1 MESKKESNSANS
13 SKSKSSNSS
22 GKRFEY
28 SEILINFY
36 DNYKDDLE
44 DILDI
49 LYNELGKPPLFQDL
63 DSTESIKTKLIENP
77 ITIDK
82 YSLKCEYSFDRILLK
97 SYAFENCY
105 LVIKY
110 LGKVKAKIENYAKS
124 MWVCNSEIAMLLLEN
139 KSIYYSKNEIS
150 IEDEKNDIDNISLIS
165 NLTSLEKAI
174 KENKIIYSTKKDIM
188 DINSILIKIDEKNNN
203 THFDMSFI
211 LTGINSVNF
220 QEIKDP
226 FKVETLSTK
235 IPLDDSIFSVGK
247 LGYFLYNKNIGM
259 TTQIIS
265 TFHSSKI
272 NGSTNYLYLNIN
284 YIKNLRS
291 TSMKK
296 QYFAYYLSNLFNDSK
311 SFKKFYQKISP
322 LIIKQNKEYYN
333 LIFEIIIEFQ
343 KYIEPKKKYYFLL
356 DNIYSRDTFIELEN
370 KFKDSKNILNKNSRF
385 YFFVQ
390 LNNKTV
396 DFIDNNHFYFI
407 NNDSSI
413 RPKSYIDS
421 LFDENYEKNYLT
433 RIKKIFDDKM
443 SNYKEIDRFTMILKA
458 KYLSLTKEDKTKN
471 EIKELFKIFDE
482 FFQISCINKSNKII
496 INNIEFIDITVRDF
510 FNDQFNSILCEYI
523 NKNELNI
530 FENIINSSIEGIL
543 LEKQIILQLIA
554 SSFIDIIKIERIYC
568 CCDIKE
574 KKKINANNCIII
586 QKQENSPLYDF
597 GIIILL
603 NNIPTLKVYQVG
615 LNKKLIELEK
625 LDVDKI
631 NLDIE
636 YFIKKIYINF
646 GIKILQYSFGI
657 ITSKAGYDSNQ
668 NEKKAE
674 DKKDINNINEAKE
687 AYEKGYKNYEI
698 MRQFCERNSYE
709 FLIFDKNDKTF
720 FINYNNNLEK
730 IKFLEYF
737 YKNSLI
743 KIKNIFEDFSEN
755 LIKMYYNKND
765 FSYISEKIKSSFKET
780 KDNLEIKLIGKFKC
794 LDNCIN
800 KIKNNNLFLCWND
813 ISNDIFC
820 VLNQD
825 KIFSEKEIKINELSF
840 NAEYFFI
847 CTIKG
852 INESEIKNTKNVDIS
867 LIQSNKKSKENINSI
882 QSKFVGKKR
891 IRDEKKKPIY

>member
-28 SEILINFY
+28 SENLVNFY
-36 DNYKDDLE
+36 NNYKDDLE
-44 DILDI
+44 DILNI
-49 LYNELGKPPLFQDL
+49 LYNELGQPPLFQDL
-63 DSTESIKTKLIENP
+63 DRSELIKSKLIENP

-82 YSLKCEYSFDRILLK
+82 YSLKCEYSFDRILLT
-97 SYAFENCY
+97 SYSFENCF
-105 LVIKY
+105 LIIKY
-110 LGKVKAKIENYAKS
+110 LGKVRAKIENYAKT
-124 MWVCNSEIAMLLLEN
+124 MWICNNELAMLLLEN
-139 KSIYYSKNEIS
+139 KSVYYSKNEIS
-150 IEDEKNDIDNISLIS
+150 SEDENDDIDNISIIS
-165 NLTSLEKAI
+165 NIKSLEKAI

-188 DINSILIKIDEKNNN
+188 DINSILKNIDEKNENN
-203 THFDMSFI
+203 NFDMSFI

-226 FKVETLSTK
+226 FKVETLYIK
-235 IPLDDSIFSVGK
+235 IDLDDSIFAVGK

-259 TTQIIS
+259 TTKIIS

-272 NGSTNYLYLNIN
+272 NGSTKYLYLNIN
-284 YIKNLRS
+284 YIKSLFS

-296 QYFAYYLSNLFNDSK
+296 QYFVYYLSNLFNDSK

-322 LIIKQNKEYYN
+322 LLLKANKEYYN
-333 LIFEIIIEFQ
+333 LIFEIILEFQ
-343 KYIEPKKKYYFLL
+343 KYTDPKKRYYFLF

-370 KFKDSKNILNKNSRF
+370 KFKDKKDILNKNLRF

-407 NNDSSI
+407 NSECPV

-421 LFDENYEKNYLT
+421 LFDENYDKNYLT

-443 SNYKEIDRFTMILKA
+443 SYYKDIDKFIMILKA
-458 KYLSLTKEDKTKN
+458 KYLSLTKEEKTKN

-482 FFQISCINKSNKII
+482 FFQMSCINKSNKII
-496 INNIEFIDITVRDF
+496 INNIEFIDNTVRDF

-530 FENIINSSIEGIL
+530 FESIINSSIEGIL

-554 SSFIDIIKIERIYC
+554 RSFIDIIKIERIYC

-574 KKKINANNCIII
+574 KKKINSDSCIII
-586 QKQENSPLYDF
+586 QKQDNSPLYDF

-625 LDVDKI
+625 LDTDKI

-674 DKKDINNINEAKE
+674 DNEDINNINEAKE
-687 AYEKGYKNYEI
+687 SSKKRYENYEI

-709 FLIFDKNDKTF
+709 FLIFDKNDKTYYVD
-720 FINYNNNLEK
+720 YNNNLEK

-737 YKNSLI
+737 YKKSLI
-743 KIKNIFEDFSEN
+743 KIDNIFEDYTEN
-755 LIKMYYNKND
+755 LTKIYYNKND
-765 FSYISEKIKSSFKET
+765 TSYISDKIKSSFKENN
-780 KDNLEIKLIGKFKC
+780 DNLEIKLIGKFKC

-800 KIKNNNLFLCWND
+800 IIKNNNLFLCWND
-813 ISNDIFC
+813 NSKNIFC

-825 KIFSEKEIKINELSF
+825 KIFLEKEIKINELSF
-840 NAEYFFI
+840 KAEYFFI

-852 INESEIKNTKNVDIS
+852 INESEIKKAKKVDNS
-867 LIQSNKKSKENINSI
+867 LIQSNKKSKENINDI

-891 IRDEKKKPIY
+891 IRD